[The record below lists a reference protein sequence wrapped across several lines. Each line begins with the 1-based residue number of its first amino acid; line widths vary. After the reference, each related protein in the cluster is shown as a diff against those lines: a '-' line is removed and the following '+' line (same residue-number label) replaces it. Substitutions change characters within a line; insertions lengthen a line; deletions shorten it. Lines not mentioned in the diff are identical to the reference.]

1 MKYLIIALASL
12 LIPLNTLAEQ
22 NNVDI
27 PLLFWATKPVQ
38 CAHPDEIIKI
48 PEAYGEDPMITG
60 TGLATMPNGVG
71 MEVQI
76 VLGVN
81 TKTGTWTLIEINGP
95 EQACV
100 LGSGKDITLIK
111 PNNSNK
117 IGT

>member
-22 NNVDI
+22 NTVES
-27 PLLFWATKPVQ
+27 PVLFWATKPVQ
-38 CAHPDEIIKI
+38 CGDPDEIIKI

-60 TGLATMPNGVG
+60 TGLATMPNGTG

-95 EQACV
+95 KQACV
-100 LGSGKDITLIK
+100 LGSGKNLTLIK
-111 PNNSNK
+111 PDNSNK

>member
-1 MKYLIIALASL
+1 MKYLIIALISL
-12 LIPLNTLAEQ
+12 LIPLSTSAEQ
-22 NNVDI
+22 NIVES

-38 CAHPDEIIKI
+38 CGDPDEIIKI
-48 PEAYGEDPMITG
+48 PDAYGEKPMITG
-60 TGLATMPNGVG
+60 TGLATMPNGTG

-100 LGSGKDITLIK
+100 LGAGKDITLIK
-111 PNNSNK
+111 PDNSNK
-117 IGT
+117 VGT

>member
-12 LIPLNTLAEQ
+12 LIPFSTLAEQ
-22 NNVDI
+22 NTVDA

-38 CAHPDEIIKI
+38 CGDPDEIIKI
-48 PEAYGEDPMITG
+48 PEAYGEKPMITG
-60 TGLATMPNGVG
+60 TGLATMPNGTG

-76 VLGVN
+76 VFGVN

-100 LGSGKDITLIK
+100 LGSGKNITLIK
-111 PNNSNK
+111 PDNSNK
-117 IGT
+117 GGT

>member
-22 NNVDI
+22 NTVDV

-48 PEAYGEDPMITG
+48 PEAYGEKPMITG
-60 TGLATMPNGVG
+60 TGLATMPNGTG

-100 LGSGKDITLIK
+100 LGAGKNMTLIK
-111 PNNSNK
+111 PDNSNK
-117 IGT
+117 VGT

>member
-1 MKYLIIALASL
+1 MKYLIIALISL
-12 LIPLNTLAEQ
+12 LIPLSTSAEQ
-22 NNVDI
+22 NTVDA

-38 CAHPDEIIKI
+38 CGDPDEIIKI
-48 PEAYGEDPMITG
+48 PEAYGEKPMITG
-60 TGLATMPNGVG
+60 TGLAVMPNGTG

-76 VLGVN
+76 VFGVN

-100 LGSGKDITLIK
+100 LGSGKNLTLIK
-111 PNNSNK
+111 PDNSNK